1 MRVYRMCATPGS
13 PLPRTRSQ
21 VRDNAAM
28 ADSHDTVASEDPADP
43 EDPEDSEGSEALST
57 APDAIVPRLVAFDLD
72 ETLAPSKSPLPA
84 PMATAL
90 RATVLTS

>member
-43 EDPEDSEGSEALST
+43 EDSEGSEALST
-57 APDAIVPRLVAFDLD
+57 APDDIVPRLVAFDLD